1 MKDIG
6 RSSVIS
12 GHGGRV
18 GSRDLGGGQTL
29 ITVNTGNLLGSTQEV
44 QNAVASALK
53 EAQRRGIEVAL

>member
-1 MKDIG
+1 M
-6 RSSVIS
+6 S
-12 GHGGRV
+12 GHNGRV